1 MLQCMKAGMDDQSVA
16 QRVLDHIANG
26 TTDLGAAVWREP
38 VANYRSPER
47 LQAELERVLR
57 RSPTPFCP
65 SAAVPEAGSFV
76 TREAAG
82 IPIVVVRGSDG
93 RVRAFRNACRHRGMQ
108 VASGTGC
115 ARAFVCRYHGWTY
128 NLEGRLRHIPHEAG
142 FPGFD
147 KEAHPLV
154 PVTATERF
162 GLVFVTQDEPA
173 LGDDSLGG
181 LDRLIAPDQR
191 LFASAE
197 RDFEVNWKIF
207 LESFIEGYHIK
218 STHPESFLP
227 YGFDNLNVIDL
238 FGRNSRVT
246 YPFQRIKKLAK
257 VPPAERRVDGL
268 LTYVYHLFPNVLITV
283 LSRHTNVVILEPLAV
298 DRTRQFTYTLT
309 NGGGD
314 DPAALAEARRD
325 AEFVG
330 NTGALEDR
338 AVVHAI
344 QRGLASGANE
354 AFTFGRYESAIAH
367 FHRTLTS
374 LL

>member
-330 NTGALEDR
+330 NTGTLEDR